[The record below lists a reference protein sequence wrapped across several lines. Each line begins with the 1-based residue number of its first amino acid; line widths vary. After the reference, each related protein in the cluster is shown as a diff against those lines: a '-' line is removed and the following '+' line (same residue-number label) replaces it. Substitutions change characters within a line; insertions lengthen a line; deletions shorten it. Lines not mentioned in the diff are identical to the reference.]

1 MLFMDSQNLFE
12 YIEKI
17 ENVCKDRFNEKYQET
32 NGTVRIDYYHKLDDE
47 LDPKFISNEEILKD
61 RSRMLDI
68 LQNFYVNNIDDLED
82 FVTLFAVYC
91 NNYIRYNL
99 HQVLPEKDF
108 GLSELFELIKSK
120 DSNMKDYLDLIKNGI
135 YKQNI
140 SSFLKAK
147 DIKTDYSLPYLYLFI
162 DSIKRYCSSKKNE
175 KDIEKEKKEVEFL
188 NRYLEAV
195 DIETTSNI
203 KTYYK
208 NKTERYNLDS
218 LELSD
223 YSSDAS
229 IDMLTYYEK
238 LNDDLKDY
246 VLGKSKF
253 LKNSKN
259 MAKDENPLPYLM
271 ILNDESEFQDSFI
284 KSFAQNYKVSFEN
297 SDDKEANYN
306 SLKSSI
312 TKVLKEIN
320 NIDFKD
326 SEVKQELLKSDLI
339 EERLLYIG
347 IPSVVFQFNFFSLL
361 LKQSKLYN
369 VNKEIQAS
377 KDKIVKEFSHKYKNM
392 KATTLS
398 EVAQILLENES
409 EEYRY
414 LGNQIL
420 LECVNKQSLTRDVY
434 IMKME
439 YENDHQGLRDT
450 LKSSLVDFQDESKI
464 GIKYVIDKALIFC
477 FINIFYDED
486 YDRVARKNLRTV
498 WKKFAKYSDDF
509 KDNVISK
516 GGDCVNWLSSN
527 GISCEL
533 NISGDWNLVSL
544 KRENYA
550 FIYLKDIFQEL
561 FLNYFRHGNLE
572 KQIRFDLHSE
582 NNRLII
588 YMENYFKSEQTKEK
602 TTKLGLKSLAS
613 TLPMLYEDKISIDE
627 CIRTKLQDDMFILE
641 IEMPRNIFILE
652 EKKGE

>member
-1 MLFMDSQNLFE
+1 MDSQKLFE
-12 YIEKI
+12 NIEKI

-32 NGTVRIDYYHKLDDE
+32 KVRIDYYHKLNDE
-47 LDPKFISNEEILKD
+47 LDLKFISNEEILKD
-61 RSRMLDI
+61 RNKMLKI
-68 LQNFYVNNIDDLED
+68 LQNFYWNNIDDFD
-82 FVTLFAVYC
+82 NFVTLFAAYC
-91 NNYIRYNL
+91 NSYIRYNL

-108 GLSELFELIKSK
+108 GLSELFELIQLN
-120 DSNMKDYLDLIKNGI
+120 DSDVKDYLKLIQEGI
-135 YKQNI
+135 YKQDIGNFKNAI
-140 SSFLKAK
+140 EKA
-147 DIKTDYSLPYLYLFI
+147 DYSLPYLYLFI
-162 DSIKRYCSSKKNE
+162 NSIKRYCSSKKNE

-188 NRYLEAV
+188 NRYVEAYV
-195 DIETTSNI
+195 DVDTTANI

-208 NKTERYNLDS
+208 DKIERYNPDS
-218 LELSD
+218 LESLD

-229 IDMLTYYEK
+229 IDILTYYEG
-238 LNDDLKDY
+238 LNDDLKEY

-284 KSFAQNYKVSFEN
+284 KSVAQNYKKSFKS
-297 SDDKEANYN
+297 SDDKETNYN
-306 SLKSSI
+306 NLKSSI
-312 TKVLKEIN
+312 TKILTEN
-320 NIDFKD
+320 NNVNFKD
-326 SEVKQELLKSDLI
+326 SALKREFLKSNFI

-361 LKQSKLYN
+361 LKQSKLYKE
-369 VNKEIQAS
+369 NKEIQES

-398 EVAQILLENES
+398 EVAQILLEKES
-409 EEYRY
+409 EDDRY
-414 LGNQIL
+414 LGNQVL
-420 LECVNKQSLTRDVY
+420 LEFVNKQSLTRDVY

-439 YENDHQGLRDT
+439 YENNYKELRDT

-498 WKKFAKYSDDF
+498 WKKFGKYIERF
-509 KDNVISK
+509 KNNVISK

-527 GISCEL
+527 GIACEL
-533 NISGDWNLVSL
+533 NISGDWDLVAL

-572 KQIRFDLHSE
+572 KQISFNLYSE

-588 YMENYFKSEQTKEK
+588 SMVNYIKSEQTKEK
-602 TTKLGLKSLAS
+602 TTKLGLNSLSS
-613 TLPMLYEDKISIDE
+613 TLPMLYEEKITKDE
-627 CIRTKLQDDMFILE
+627 CIRHKIQDDMFILE
-641 IEMPRNIFILE
+641 IEMPRNIFILDD
-652 EKKGE
+652 KKGE

>member
-1 MLFMDSQNLFE
+1 MDSQKLFE

-32 NGTVRIDYYHKLDDE
+32 NGNVRIDYYHKLDDE

-61 RSRMLDI
+61 RNKMLEI
-68 LQNFYVNNIDDLED
+68 LQNFYVNNIDDLDD

-91 NNYIRYNL
+91 NDYIRYNL

-361 LKQSKLYN
+361 LKQSKLYKE
-369 VNKEIQAS
+369 NKEIQDS

-392 KATTLS
+392 KATTLDS
-398 EVAQILLENES
+398 IAQILLES
-409 EEYRY
+409 EDYRY

-420 LECVNKQSLTRDVY
+420 LEFVNKQSLIRDVY

-439 YENDHQGLRDT
+439 YENDHEGLRDI
-450 LKSSLVDFQDESKI
+450 LKNSLVDPQDESKI
-464 GIKYVIDKALIFC
+464 GIKYVIDKALVFC
-477 FINIFYDED
+477 LINIFYDED

-498 WKKFAKYSDDF
+498 WKKFDKYGEDF
-509 KDNVISK
+509 RDSVVSN
-516 GGDCVNWLSSN
+516 GGDSVVNWLCSS
-527 GISCEL
+527 GISCEV

-561 FLNYFRHGNLE
+561 FLNYFRHGNLQN
-572 KQIRFDLHSE
+572 QIRFNLYSE
-582 NNRLII
+582 NDRLII
-588 YMENYFKSEQTKEK
+588 YMENYLKSEQTKEK

-613 TLPMLYEDKISIDE
+613 TLPMLYEYKINSDD
-627 CIRTKLQDDMFILE
+627 CIKKLKPQQDDMFILK
-641 IEMPRNIFILE
+641 IEMPRNVFILDD
-652 EKKGE
+652 KKGE